1 MQILKKLLFLLGTK
15 ERKQAGLLLMMI
27 IFMALLDTIGVAS
40 ILPFV
45 AVLTNPNLIE
55 TNSTLNF
62 MFQISNIFGVENNQQ
77 FLFTLGVL
85 VFFTL
90 IISLSFKAITTY
102 MLAKFVKMNEF
113 NIGKRLIET
122 YLHQPYSWF
131 LNRNSADLGKTILS
145 ETQEIIAG
153 GMTPFM
159 ELIAKGMVVIALTT
173 LLVVADPKLA
183 IIVFFLLAGT
193 YAIIFYFVRNYL
205 NKAGKK
211 RLINNQL
218 RFTVVSEAFDAI
230 KEVKAGGFE
239 KSFIKLFSNSAKIF
253 AQVQASSQIIAQLP
267 RFILEIIAFGG
278 ILLII
283 LYIMSQTGGLDTA
296 LPFISLYVFAGYRLL
311 PALQQCYIAFTSL
324 TFISPS
330 LDKLTND
337 LKNIKTFD
345 DIPNQQTLIFKKNI
359 TLNNVC
365 YSYPDSSRTALNN
378 INLSVPIKSKIGLV
392 GMTGSGKTTIVDLIL
407 GLLEAQKGTLEV
419 DGTIITK
426 HNVRSWQRLIG
437 YVPQQI
443 YISDDTVAA
452 NIAFCIEPKE
462 IDHEAVQKSAKIANI
477 HNFVIDELPKQYQT
491 TIGDR
496 GIRLSGG
503 QRQRIGL
510 ARALYHNPEVII
522 LDEATSALD
531 NQTEKT
537 VMEAINRQSKN
548 ITIIQ
553 ISHRLNTLKNCDVI
567 FKLEKGHLIKDENL
581 IK

>member
-1 MQILKKLLFLLGTK
+1 MQILKKLLFLLGPN
-15 ERKQAGLLLMMI
+15 ERQQAGLLLIMI
-27 IFMALLDTIGVAS
+27 IFMALLDMIGVAS

-55 TNSTLNF
+55 TNNTLNY
-62 MFQISNIFGVENNQQ
+62 MFQISRTLGVENDQQ
-77 FLFTLGVL
+77 FLFSLGVL
-85 VFFTL
+85 VFLLL
-90 IISLSFKAITTY
+90 IISLSFKALTNY
-102 MLAKFVKMNEF
+102 AQVKFVKMNEF
-113 NIGKRLIET
+113 NIGKRLVET

-131 LNRNSADLGKTILS
+131 LNRHSADLGKTILS
-145 ETQEIIAG
+145 ETQQIISG
-153 GMTPFM
+153 GMTPLM
-159 ELIAKGMVVIALTT
+159 ELIAKGMVVITLIT
-173 LLVVADPKLA
+173 LLVIADPKLA
-183 IIVFFLLAGT
+183 LIIFLLLAGT

-205 NKAGKK
+205 NRAGKK
-211 RLINNQL
+211 SLASNQS
-218 RFTVVSEAFDAI
+218 RFTAVSEAFGAI

-239 KSFIKLFSNSAKIF
+239 KNFIKLFSNSAKIF
-253 AQVQASSQIIAQLP
+253 AQTQASAQIIAQLP

-311 PALQQCYIAFTSL
+311 PALQQCYISFTQL
-324 TFISPS
+324 TFVSPS
-330 LDKLTND
+330 LDKLTD
-337 LKNIKTFD
+337 DIKNIKTLD
-345 DIPNQQTLIFKKNI
+345 KNLNQKSLSFNENI
-359 TLNNVC
+359 TLNNIN
-365 YSYPDSSRTALNN
+365 YSYPNSTRTALKD
-378 INLSVPIKSKIGLV
+378 INLTIPIKSKIGLIGV
-392 GMTGSGKTTIVDLIL
+392 TGSGKTTIVDLIL
-407 GLLEAQKGTLEV
+407 GLLEPQKGTLEV
-419 DGTIITK
+419 DGKIISK
-426 HNVRSWQRLIG
+426 HNVRSWQSLIG

-443 YISDDTVAA
+443 YLSDETISA
-452 NIAFCIEPKE
+452 NIAFCVEPKE
-462 IDHEAVQKSAKIANI
+462 IDHAAVQKSAKIANI
-477 HNFVIDELPKQYQT
+477 HNFIIDELPKQYQT

-510 ARALYHNPEVII
+510 ARALYHNPSVII

-537 VMEAINRQSKN
+537 VMEAMNNLSKN

-567 FKLEKGHLIKDENL
+567 FKLEKGQLVKDENL

>member
-1 MQILKKLLFLLGTK
+1 MQILKKLLFLLGPN

-27 IFMALLDTIGVAS
+27 IFMALLDMVGVAS

-90 IISLSFKAITTY
+90 IISLSFKAITNY
-102 MLAKFVKMNEF
+102 MLVKFVKMNEF

-183 IIVFFLLAGT
+183 IIVFFLLAST

-392 GMTGSGKTTIVDLIL
+392 GVTGSGKTTIVDLIL

-537 VMEAINRQSKN
+537 VIEAINNLSKN
-548 ITIIQ
+548 LTIIQ

-567 FKLEKGHLIKDENL
+567 FKLEKGQLIKDENL

>member
-15 ERKQAGLLLMMI
+15 ERKQAGLLLIMI
-27 IFMALLDTIGVAS
+27 IFMALLDMIGVAS

-62 MFQISNIFGVENNQQ
+62 MFQISNKFGVENDQQ

-85 VFFTL
+85 VFLTL
-90 IISLSFKAITTY
+90 IVSLSFKAITNY
-102 MLAKFVKMNEF
+102 MLVKFVKMNEF

-122 YLHQPYSWF
+122 YLHQPYNWF
-131 LNRNSADLGKTILS
+131 LSRNSADLGKTILS
-145 ETQEIIAG
+145 ETQQIISS

-159 ELIAKGMVVIALTT
+159 ELIAKGMVVIALIT

-183 IIVFFLLAGT
+183 MIIFFLLAGT
-193 YAIIFYFVRNYL
+193 YSIIFYFVRNYL

-211 RLINNQL
+211 SLTNNQL
-218 RFTVVSEAFDAI
+218 RFKVVNEAFGAI

-239 KSFIKLFSNSAKIF
+239 KSFTKLFSYSAKIF
-253 AQVQASSQIIAQLP
+253 AQTQASSLIIAQLP

-311 PALQQCYIAFTSL
+311 PALQQCYISFTSL
-324 TFISPS
+324 TFVSPS

-337 LKNIKTFD
+337 LKDIKTFD
-345 DIPNQQTLIFKKNI
+345 NIPNQQTLIFKKNI
-359 TLNNVC
+359 MLNNVYYC
-365 YSYPDSSRTALNN
+365 YPNSSRIALNN
-378 INLSVPIKSKIGLV
+378 ISLSIPKKSKIGLV
-392 GMTGSGKTTIVDLIL
+392 GVTGSGKTTIVDLIL

-419 DGTIITK
+419 DGTIIKK
-426 HNVRSWQRLIG
+426 HNVRSWQALIG

-443 YISDDTVAA
+443 YLSDDTIAA
-452 NIAFCIEPKE
+452 NIAFCVEPKE
-462 IDHEAVQKSAKIANI
+462 IDHAIVQKCAKIANI

-491 TIGDR
+491 KIGDR

-510 ARALYHNPEVII
+510 ARALYHDPEVII

-537 VMEAINRQSKN
+537 VMEAINNLSKN
-548 ITIIQ
+548 LTIIQ

-567 FKLEKGHLIKDENL
+567 FKLEKGQLVKDENL

>member
-1 MQILKKLLFLLGTK
+1 MQILKKLLFLLGPN

-145 ETQEIIAG
+145 ETQQIIAG
-153 GMTPFM
+153 GITPLM

-239 KSFIKLFSNSAKIF
+239 KNFIKLFSNSAKIF

-392 GMTGSGKTTIVDLIL
+392 GVTGSGKTTIVDLIL

-537 VMEAINRQSKN
+537 IMDAVNNLSKN

>member
-1 MQILKKLLFLLGTK
+1 
-15 ERKQAGLLLMMI
+15 
-27 IFMALLDTIGVAS
+27 
-40 ILPFV
+40 
-45 AVLTNPNLIE
+45 
-55 TNSTLNF
+55 
-62 MFQISNIFGVENNQQ
+62 
-77 FLFTLGVL
+77 
-85 VFFTL
+85 
-90 IISLSFKAITTY
+90 
-102 MLAKFVKMNEF
+102 
-113 NIGKRLIET
+113 
-122 YLHQPYSWF
+122 
-131 LNRNSADLGKTILS
+131 
-145 ETQEIIAG
+145 
-153 GMTPFM
+153 
-159 ELIAKGMVVIALTT
+159 
-173 LLVVADPKLA
+173 
-183 IIVFFLLAGT
+183 
-193 YAIIFYFVRNYL
+193 
-205 NKAGKK
+205 
-211 RLINNQL
+211 
-218 RFTVVSEAFDAI
+218 
-230 KEVKAGGFE
+230 
-239 KSFIKLFSNSAKIF
+239 
-253 AQVQASSQIIAQLP
+253 
-267 RFILEIIAFGG
+267 
-278 ILLII
+278 
-283 LYIMSQTGGLDTA
+283 MSQTGGLDTA
-296 LPFISLYVFAGYRLL
+296 LPFIGLYVFAGYRLL
-311 PALQQCYIAFTSL
+311 PALQQCYISFTSL
-324 TFISPS
+324 TFVSPS

-359 TLNNVC
+359 TLNNVY

-392 GMTGSGKTTIVDLIL
+392 GVTGSGKTTIVDLIL

-419 DGTIITK
+419 DGKIITK

-452 NIAFCIEPKE
+452 NIAFCVEPKE
-462 IDHEAVQKSAKIANI
+462 IDHAAVQKSAKIANI
-477 HNFVIDELPKQYQT
+477 HNFIIDELPKQYQT

-537 VMEAINRQSKN
+537 IMDAVNNLSKN

-581 IK
+581 NK

>member
-1 MQILKKLLFLLGTK
+1 MQILKKLLFLLGPN

-27 IFMALLDTIGVAS
+27 ILMALLDMVGVAS
-40 ILPFV
+40 ILPFI

-62 MFQISNIFGVENNQQ
+62 MFQISSRFGVENDQQ
-77 FLFTLGVL
+77 FLFALGVL
-85 VFFTL
+85 VFLTL
-90 IISLSFKAITTY
+90 IISLSFKAITNY
-102 MLAKFVKMNEF
+102 MLVKFVKMNEF

-145 ETQEIIAG
+145 ETQQIITS

-159 ELIAKGMVVIALTT
+159 ELIAKGMVVIAITT

-193 YAIIFYFVRNYL
+193 YTIIFYFVRNYL

-218 RFTVVSEAFDAI
+218 RFTIVSEAFDAI

-253 AQVQASSQIIAQLP
+253 AQTQASSQIIAQLP

-296 LPFISLYVFAGYRLL
+296 LPFIGLYVFAGYRLL
-311 PALQQCYIAFTSL
+311 PALQQCYISFTSL
-324 TFISPS
+324 TFVSPS

-359 TLNNVC
+359 TLNNVY

-392 GMTGSGKTTIVDLIL
+392 GVTGSGKTTIVDLIL

-419 DGTIITK
+419 DGKIITK

-452 NIAFCIEPKE
+452 NIAFCVEPKE
-462 IDHEAVQKSAKIANI
+462 IDHAAVQKSAKIANI
-477 HNFVIDELPKQYQT
+477 HNFIIDELPKQYQT

-537 VMEAINRQSKN
+537 IMDAVNNLSKN

-581 IK
+581 NK

>member
-1 MQILKKLLFLLGTK
+1 MKILKKLLFLLGPD
-15 ERKQAGLLLMMI
+15 ERKQAGLLLIMI
-27 IFMALLDTIGVAS
+27 IFMALLDMIGVAS

-55 TNSTLNF
+55 TNNTLNF
-62 MFQISNIFGVENNQQ
+62 LFQISNKFGVENDKQ

-85 VFFTL
+85 VFLTL
-90 IISLSFKAITTY
+90 IISLSFKALTNY
-102 MLAKFVKMNEF
+102 RLVKFIKMNEF

-131 LNRNSADLGKTILS
+131 LSRNSADLGKTILS
-145 ETQEIIAG
+145 ETQQIISG

-159 ELIAKGMVVIALTT
+159 ELIAKGMVVVALIT
-173 LLVVADPKLA
+173 LLVAADPKLA
-183 IIVFFLLAGT
+183 LIIFFLLSGT
-193 YAIIFYFVRNYL
+193 YSIIFYFVRNYL

-211 RLINNQL
+211 SLANNQL
-218 RFTVVSEAFDAI
+218 RFTVVNEAFGAI
-230 KEVKAGGFE
+230 KEVKSGGFE

-253 AQVQASSQIIAQLP
+253 AQTQASSLIIAQLP

-311 PALQQCYIAFTSL
+311 PALQQCYISFTSL
-324 TFISPS
+324 TFVRPS
-330 LDKLTND
+330 LDKLTDD

-345 DIPNQQTLIFKKNI
+345 NIQNQQALIFKKNI

-365 YSYPDSSRTALNN
+365 FSYPSSSRPALSN
-378 INLSVPIKSKIGLV
+378 ISLNIPIKSKIGLV
-392 GMTGSGKTTIVDLIL
+392 GVTGSGKTTIVDIIL

-443 YISDDTVAA
+443 YLSDDTVAA

-462 IDHEAVQKSAKIANI
+462 IDHEAVQKYAKIANI
-477 HNFVIDELPKQYQT
+477 HNFVVDELPNQYQT
-491 TIGDR
+491 TIGER

-531 NQTEKT
+531 NQTEST
-537 VMEAINRQSKN
+537 VMEAINNLSKN

-553 ISHRLNTLKNCDVI
+553 ISHRLNTLRNCDVI
-567 FKLEKGHLIKDENL
+567 FKLEKGQLIKDENL